1 MAEYMYIARTAWPT
15 TLVCSRTGLCDWLY
29 S

>member
-1 MAEYMYIARTAWPT
+1 MAEYIYIARTAWPT
-15 TLVCSRTGLCDWLY
+15 TLVCSRTGMCDWLY

>member
-15 TLVCSRTGLCDWLY
+15 TLSCSRTGLCDWLY